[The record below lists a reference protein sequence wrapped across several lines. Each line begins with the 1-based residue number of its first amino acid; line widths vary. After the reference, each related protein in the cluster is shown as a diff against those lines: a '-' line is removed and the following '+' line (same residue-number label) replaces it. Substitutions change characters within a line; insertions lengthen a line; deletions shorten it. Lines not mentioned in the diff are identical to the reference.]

1 MEFSVLL
8 SLYYKEKS
16 DYLRQ
21 SLDSI
26 FNQTL
31 KPAEVILVEDGPLT
45 KELYMVVD
53 DTEELREEE
62 TLKSAFSDLPE
73 HIIRKWLTEDWFI
86 KKLKFYNIDYRDYIK
101 FDL

>member
-1 MEFSVLL
+1 ME
-8 SLYYKEKS
+8 KKGEK
-16 DYLRQ
+16 
-21 SLDSI
+21 
-26 FNQTL
+26 
-31 KPAEVILVEDGPLT
+31 
-45 KELYMVVD
+45 LYMVVD